1 MLHAEGD
8 ADDGDAE
15 DYPEEYVRQEYPYPA
30 DKEPDDIHQKGQ
42 TTAALWNIDNLAA
55 ERPQCQHA
63 EFQGLQPERDTDYRN
78 EQSHAGNEVLN
89 GDEQSAEDYPDNIS

>member
-42 TTAALWNIDNLAA
+42 TTAALWNINNLAA
-55 ERPQCQHA
+55 ERP
-63 EFQGLQPERDTDYRN
+63 
-78 EQSHAGNEVLN
+78 
-89 GDEQSAEDYPDNIS
+89 